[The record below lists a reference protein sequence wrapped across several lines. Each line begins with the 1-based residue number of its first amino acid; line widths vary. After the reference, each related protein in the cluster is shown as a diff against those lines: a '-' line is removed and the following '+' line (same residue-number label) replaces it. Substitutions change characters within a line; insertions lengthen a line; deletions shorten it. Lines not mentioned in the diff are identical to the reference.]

1 MVKAIFLIRRKPDL
15 SVEEFRTHYENQH
28 VDIALKY
35 IRPYLKGYHRNYPD
49 NSLSYLETV
58 ENSESG
64 GSPQFN
70 YDCVTEMWFE
80 NEERL
85 QSMLD
90 RLSEPDARAEIGA
103 DEELFLDPQ
112 SVVFLKCKET
122 RTEL

>member
-1 MVKAIFLIRRKPDL
+1 MIKAIFLIRRKPGL
-15 SVEEFRTHYENQH
+15 SVEQFRAHYENQH

-35 IRPYLKGYHRNYPD
+35 IRPYLKGYFRNYPD
-49 NSLSYLETV
+49 NSSSYFDTV
-58 ENSESG
+58 ENNEG
-64 GSPQFN
+64 GIAPEFN

-85 QSMLD
+85 QSMFD
-90 RLSEPDARAEIGA
+90 RLSEPDARAKIGA

-112 SVVFLKCKET
+112 SVVFLKCEET